1 MRENNTNVIVRQLV
15 DEILV
20 NNDETQT
27 AIAALFR
34 LLGANEAWEF
44 DLKLRVQGKAV
55 ADIDT
60 SLTGPAGSV
69 LTYGAIE
76 VAAKDAVGAEEI
88 TNALIDDLPTIVHI
102 EGTIITG
109 ATPGNL
115 QALAAQ
121 ATANASD
128 LSVLIGSSLKLKRID
143 DTV

>member
-1 MRENNTNVIVRQLV
+1 MRENTTNVIKRVIADLTH
-15 DEILV
+15 V
-20 NNDETQT
+20 NASIVQT
-27 AIAALFR
+27 AITALAIAM
-34 LLGANEAWEF
+34 GANEVWEF

-55 ADIDT
+55 ADIDS

-69 LTYGAIE
+69 LSYGAIE

-88 TNALIDDLPTIVHI
+88 LNALVDDLPTIVHI
-102 EGTIITG
+102 EGVIVTG

-121 ATANASD
+121 NVSNASD
-128 LSVLIGSSLKLKRID
+128 LFVLAGSSLKAKRID